1 MNWIILVLI
10 ATSLWAIM
18 GIIHKF
24 VRVEYIEDSIG
35 YLIFIVPTVLFTLV
49 LLLFQPF
56 TLLKG
61 TQAFLAILS
70 GVFTMIG
77 CYFYIEAL
85 HKEEVSRVFILSRI
99 SPIIVLI
106 LSTIFLNEILTMR
119 QYLAFA
125 LIFIGTILIS
135 FKKVEDKIKL
145 SIGALLVLMSSLFWS
160 TQTVILKY
168 ISEINLATTMI
179 HREAGYLIAII
190 VIFLFS
196 SKARSS
202 TKKIIKDLN
211 IKKTII
217 VYSAEIM
224 GMTGMFLV
232 YLAIQQGPV
241 SLVQVAEGFE
251 AVFVL
256 ILAVIISKFFP
267 KILKEKFDIKT
278 ISIKIISIVLML
290 GGLFMIVT

>member
-24 VRVEYIEDSIG
+24 IRVEYIEETWG
-35 YLIFIVPTVLFTLV
+35 YLIFIAPTVLFSLV

-61 TQAFLAILS
+61 MHAFLAIFS
-70 GVFTMIG
+70 GALTMMG
-77 CYFYIEAL
+77 GYFYIEAL
-85 HKEEVSRVFILSRI
+85 HKEEVSRVFILYRI
-99 SPIIVLI
+99 SPLIVLV
-106 LSTIFLNEILTMR
+106 LSTIFLNEILTMK

-125 LIFIGTILIS
+125 LIFIGSILIS

-145 SIGALLVLMSSLFWS
+145 SIGAILVLISSLFWS

-168 ISEINLATTMI
+168 VSEVNLATLMI
-179 HREAGYLIAII
+179 HREGGYLISVIL
-190 VIFLFS
+190 IFLFS
-196 SKARSS
+196 SKARNS

-217 VYSAEIM
+217 VYSAEII

-256 ILAVIISKFFP
+256 VLAIIVSKFFP
-267 KILKEKFDIKT
+267 KIIKEEFDIKG
-278 ISIKIISIVLML
+278 IAIKIISIVLML
-290 GGLFMIVT
+290 GGLYLITT

>member
-10 ATSLWAIM
+10 ATMLWAIM

-24 VRVEYIEDSIG
+24 IRVEYIEDSVG
-35 YLIFIVPTVLFTLV
+35 YLIFIVPTVLFSLV

-56 TLLKG
+56 ALLKG
-61 TQAFLAILS
+61 TQAYLAILS
-70 GVFTMIG
+70 GVLTMIG

-85 HKEEVSRVFILSRI
+85 HKEEVSRVFILYRI
-99 SPIIVLI
+99 SPLIVLI
-106 LSTIFLNEILTMR
+106 MSTIFLNEILTTK

-125 LIFIGTILIS
+125 LIFIGSILVS
-135 FKKVEDKIKL
+135 FKKTKDKIKL
-145 SIGALLVLMSSLFWS
+145 SIGAVLVLASSFFWS
-160 TQTVILKY
+160 AQTVILKY

-179 HREAGYLIAII
+179 YRELGYLIAII

-196 SKARSS
+196 SKTRSS

-267 KILKEKFDIKT
+267 KILQEKFDIRT
-278 ISIKIISIVLML
+278 IAIKIISIVLML